1 MSKFAI
7 FKEVYKCQ
15 TDLPIVTQGGGQFMP
30 IRGVMSQKCNLQ
42 EMDVMMIG
50 QQCVLNTIEGYA

>member
-30 IRGVMSQKCNLQ
+30 IIRVMSQKCNLQ
-42 EMDVMMIG
+42 EMDGDDDWTTM
-50 QQCVLNTIEGYA
+50 CT